1 MKIYIETHGC
11 KLNQADTQNIS
22 NSFLRKGF
30 QLTDDIADADACII
44 NTCTVT
50 HIADRKARN
59 ALRKAKNNNPSCLI
73 VATGCYAEWAH
84 EKLNNMPEI
93 DLVLG
98 NSSKSNL
105 VENVINILGDK
116 HNEMDT
122 SPLTMIDKMQRTRA
136 MVKIQEGCDQICA
149 YCIVPRVRGRER
161 SVGLVDLINK
171 INQLYLEGYKE
182 IVLTGTQLGTYGF
195 EFSNVDLPILIESIL
210 RETSIDRIRLSS
222 VQPQEFSVDLLSLW
236 ENERL
241 CPHFHIPL
249 QSGDDYILK
258 KMRRRYNSEQF
269 LKSLQFVRESLLS
282 TSITTDVIVGFPE
295 ESEEMFSNTIE
306 TCNDAMFSK
315 IHIFPY
321 SKRPG
326 TSAYYSDNFVDN
338 SVIKDRSK
346 RLEFVSTHYQKQY
359 LNNMIGSSLKVL
371 WENTKTLNSELYWT
385 GLSDTYARVYSK
397 SQDVLQ
403 NTITNINIDRVE
415 SDYLIGII

>member
-171 INQLYLEGYKE
+171 INQLYLQGYKE

-258 KMRRRYNSEQF
+258 KMRRRYNSEEF
-269 LKSLQFVRESLLS
+269 LRSLQFVRE
-282 TSITTDVIVGFPE
+282 TIPNASITSDVIVGFPE
-295 ESEEMFSNTIE
+295 ENEDMFSKTIQ
-306 TCNDAMFSK
+306 TCNEAMFSK

-338 SVIKDRSK
+338 SVIKERSK
-346 RLEFVSTHYQKQY
+346 RLEGVSSYFQQQY
-359 LNNMIGSSLKVL
+359 LNNMVGTSLKVL
-371 WENTKTLNSELYWT
+371 WENTKTLDSDLHWT
-385 GLSDTYARVYSK
+385 GLSDTYSRVYSK
-397 SQDVLQ
+397 SEDLIQ
-403 NTITNINIDRVE
+403 NTITNITIDRVE
-415 SDYLIGII
+415 SDYLIGTV

>member
-258 KMRRRYNSEQF
+258 KMRRRYNSEEF
-269 LKSLQFVRESLLS
+269 LRSLQFVRE
-282 TSITTDVIVGFPE
+282 TIPNASITSDVIVGFPE
-295 ESEEMFSNTIE
+295 ENEDMFSKTIQ
-306 TCNDAMFSK
+306 TCNEAMFSK

-326 TSAYYSDNFVDN
+326 TSASYSDNFVDN
-338 SVIKDRSK
+338 SVIKERSK
-346 RLEFVSTHYQKQY
+346 RLEGVSSYFQQQY
-359 LNNMIGSSLKVL
+359 LNNMVGTSLKVL
-371 WENTKTLNSELYWT
+371 WENTKTLDSDLHWT
-385 GLSDTYARVYSK
+385 GLSDTYSRVYSK
-397 SQDVLQ
+397 SEDLIQ
-403 NTITNINIDRVE
+403 NTITNITIDRVE
-415 SDYLIGII
+415 SDYLIGTV

>member
-1 MKIYIETHGC
+1 LKIFIETHGC
-11 KLNQADTQNIS
+11 KLNQADTQSIS
-22 NSFLRKGF
+22 NGFLLKGF
-30 QLTDDIADADACII
+30 QLTDDIGDADACII

-59 ALRKAKNNNPSCLI
+59 ALRKAKSINPNCLI

-98 NSSKSNL
+98 NSSKTDL
-105 VENVINILGDK
+105 VENVINVLDNK
-116 HNEMDT
+116 HIEIPTT
-122 SPLTMIDKMQRTRA
+122 SLTIIDQMKRTRA

-161 SVGLVDLINK
+161 SVSLIDLINK
-171 INQLYLEGYKE
+171 INQLHLEGYKE
-182 IVLTGTQLGTYGF
+182 VVLTGTQLGTYGF
-195 EFSNVDLPILIESIL
+195 EFTDTNLPILIESIL

-222 VQPQEFSVDLLSLW
+222 VQPQEFSEDLLSLW

-258 KMRRRYNSEQF
+258 KMRRRYNSEEF
-269 LKSLQFVRESLLS
+269 LRSLQFVRE
-282 TSITTDVIVGFPE
+282 TIPNASITSDVIVGFPE
-295 ESEEMFSNTIE
+295 ENEDMFSKTIQ
-306 TCNDAMFSK
+306 TCNEAMFSK

-338 SVIKDRSK
+338 SVIKERSK
-346 RLEFVSTHYQKQY
+346 RLEGVSSYFQQQY
-359 LNNMIGSSLKVL
+359 LNNMVGTSLKVL
-371 WENTKTLNSELYWT
+371 WENTKTLDSDLHWT
-385 GLSDTYARVYSK
+385 GLSDTYSRVYSK
-397 SQDVLQ
+397 SEDLIQ
-403 NTITNINIDRVE
+403 NTITNITIDRVE
-415 SDYLIGII
+415 SDYLIGTV